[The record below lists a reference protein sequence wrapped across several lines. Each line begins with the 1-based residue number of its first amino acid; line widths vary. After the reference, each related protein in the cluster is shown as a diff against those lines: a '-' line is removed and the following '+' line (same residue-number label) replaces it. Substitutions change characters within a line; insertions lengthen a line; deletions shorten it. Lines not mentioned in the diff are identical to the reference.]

1 MPHYHCGRAQSH
13 SVFAIRHPVYR
24 SRRVCL
30 SIRAIV
36 AILSAVA
43 ALLPVAGCA
52 RDDDEPEL
60 EKAPFAVAEQQQQ
73 QQPQT
78 TRSDDSGDPQSALS
92 VQLRTFDELVVA
104 LREHYVFGDHHAV
117 PWDDLESR
125 YRTRVLSL
133 LRPSE
138 FPDVIR
144 EMIAELPDG
153 AAVWQSRDERI
164 DQQSTDARNY
174 EGIGAYVAFR
184 TEPQPRVILL
194 SVMPGSPAAQAG
206 LRDHDALLAVDG
218 IAVGR
223 EEGEEVVNR
232 IRGPAGSVVNL
243 TVRSPNA
250 QPRNVAVTRG
260 RVQLTENANRVR
272 YALLPDSDVAYLLMP
287 RQTTSTLATEV
298 AQALSVMG
306 GQAPLRGVILDLRI
320 AALGNSWPLDEMLAI
335 FADGTLGEMYSAAE
349 TAPIV
354 VAGQDVAG
362 SQSLPLALLI
372 GRDTEGRPEIF
383 AGALQSVG
391 RAVLFGARTGGLVEA
406 SQLVPLPDGSRV
418 LISSTS
424 FRTVTGLDVGLSG
437 LEPNLSVNFDWD
449 AVTEQVD
456 PVRNA
461 SQAALVGAGG

>member
-1 MPHYHCGRAQSH
+1 M
-13 SVFAIRHPVYR
+13 
-24 SRRVCL
+24 
-30 SIRAIV
+30 
-36 AILSAVA
+36 
-43 ALLPVAGCA
+43 LPVAGCA
-52 RDDDEPEL
+52 RDDEPGP
-60 EKAPFAVAEQQQQ
+60 EKAPFAVAEQQQKV
-73 QQPQT
+73 QT
-78 TRSDDSGDPQSALS
+78 TRSGDGGDTQSVLS

-125 YRTRVLSL
+125 YRARVSSL
-133 LRPSE
+133 LRPGE

-144 EMIAELPDG
+144 DMIAELPAD

-164 DQQSTDARNY
+164 DLQSTDGRNY

-184 TEPQPRVILL
+184 AEPQPRVILL

-206 LRDHDALLAVDG
+206 LRDHDALVAVDG
-218 IAVGR
+218 IPVGR

-250 QPRNVAVTRG
+250 EPRSVAVTRG
-260 RVQLTENANRVR
+260 RVQLTEQANRLR
-272 YALLPDSDVAYLLMP
+272 YALLPESDIAYLLLP
-287 RQTTSTLATEV
+287 RQTTSTLAAEV
-298 AQALSVMG
+298 AQALTVMG

-320 AALGNSWPLDEMLAI
+320 AALGNNWPLDEMLTM
-335 FADGTLGEMYSAAE
+335 FADGTLGEMYSAGE

-354 VAGQDVAG
+354 VAGQNVAG

-391 RAVLFGARTGGLVEA
+391 RAVLFGTRTGGHVEA

-418 LISSTS
+418 LIASTS
-424 FRTVTGLDVGLSG
+424 FRTATGLDVGLSG
-437 LEPNLSVNFDWD
+437 LEPNLSMNFDWD

-461 SQAALVGAGG
+461 SQGALVGVGG